1 MSESNGFHFA
11 QPNILPELTCV
22 LLCLIGRLLKQL
34 CEEKEKEEEYILLV
48 SSNSNALPPE
58 LMERKRE
65 IEADLKTMRESM
77 TANAKDDVEVV
88 SFKWSSIRT
97 VK

>member
-1 MSESNGFHFA
+1 M
-11 QPNILPELTCV
+11 
-22 LLCLIGRLLKQL
+22 
-34 CEEKEKEEEYILLV
+34 LV

-97 VK
+97 VKWHDSFLWYGTGTRIVVIL